1 MDFSILSWLSLHS
14 CHLEAM
20 LYKMKKIAVIEDDHL
35 FNRAL
40 SITLEK
46 EGYCVLN
53 GYTYRDAQK
62 LIKEKPDLMIVD
74 INLPDGEGFSVCK
87 EAESYGEIPVIFLT
101 ARDEEE
107 DMLKAYDAGCD
118 DYVVKP
124 FPMSVLKKRILAV
137 LRRNDADKDCFHYR
151 ELKIEYE
158 KRNVYL
164 KEQKVHLTGKEYRI
178 LELLTKNKGKVLSKE
193 QILERVWDLD
203 GQFVGENTVSVTM
216 NRLRKKIEIE
226 NIVFIHTVF
235 GVGYRFG
242 D

>member
-1 MDFSILSWLSLHS
+1 
-14 CHLEAM
+14 
-20 LYKMKKIAVIEDDHL
+20 MKKIAVIEDDHL
-35 FNRAL
+35 YNRAL
-40 SITLEK
+40 SIALEK

-53 GYTYRDAQK
+53 GYTYRDARK
-62 LIKEKPDLMIVD
+62 LIKEQPDLMIVD
-74 INLPDGEGFSVCK
+74 INLPDGDGFLICK

-101 ARDEEE
+101 ARDEED
-107 DMLKAYDAGCD
+107 DMLKAYDAGCE

-124 FPMSVLKKRILAV
+124 FPMSVLKKRILTV
-137 LRRNDADKDCFHYR
+137 FRRNAADKDCFHYR

-158 KRNVYL
+158 KRTVYL
-164 KEQKVHLTGKEYRI
+164 REQEVHLTVKEYQI

-203 GQFVGENTVSVTM
+203 GQFVGENTVSVTV
-216 NRLRKKIEIE
+216 NRLRKKIETK
-226 NIVFIHTVF
+226 NVVFIHTVF